1 MLRPFEI
8 HQPETVGVASE
19 VLARHGDEAAF
30 YAGGTELL
38 LVMKEGLVR
47 YRHLIDLKTIPGLNT
62 VSYEGQMLGIGGTAT
77 HSILERHPAVR
88 EHFPIIAE
96 VEHLVAN
103 VRVRNV
109 GTIGGNL
116 CFAEPHADPGTL
128 FLIFDGDVELV
139 SSRGTR
145 TVPLQQF
152 FVGAYETARQPDE
165 VLTQVRL
172 RRFGDHTQAAY
183 MKFGIHERPTLGVAV
198 GVTLDRAHAKVE
210 EARIAV
216 GCVGPM
222 PVRMPEAEARLRG
235 ASVRD
240 SDGALEGAATAAGEA
255 ADAIT
260 DLHGSAEYKKEMVK
274 VFVRRAYRAAVAK
287 FQEPKGAAR

>member
-8 HQPETVGVASE
+8 HQPETVGAASAI
-19 VLARHGDEAAF
+19 VTRHGDEAAF

-47 YRHLIDLKTIPGLNT
+47 YQHLVDLKTIPGLNT
-62 VSYEGQMLGIGGTAT
+62 LTYDGQALSIGGTTT
-77 HSILERHPAVR
+77 HTALERHPAVR
-88 EHFPIIAE
+88 EHFPIVAE

-128 FLIFDGDVELV
+128 FLIFDGEVELA

-165 VLTQVRL
+165 VLVRVRL
-172 RRFGDHTQAAY
+172 RKPGEHTRAGY

-198 GVTLDRAHAKVE
+198 GVTLDKTHHKVE

-222 PVRMPEAEARLRG
+222 PVRMAEAEGKLRG
-235 ASVRD
+235 AAVRD
-240 SDGALEGAATAAGEA
+240 GEAALEAAASAAGDA
-255 ADAIT
+255 ADAIS

-274 VFVRRAYRAAVAK
+274 VFVRRAYRAALEK
-287 FQEPKGAAR
+287 FKESKGASR